1 MLITNE
7 NLKPALFHNTNLNTD
22 NVQHPYTP

>member
-1 MLITNE
+1 MLITSE
-7 NLKPALFHNTNLNTD
+7 NLKPALFQNTELNTD

>member
-7 NLKPALFHNTNLNTD
+7 NLKPALFHYSELNTD